1 MSKDFEYLTKSSES
15 MVYLVMIRLMLKRL
29 AKGAEVTR
37 EKGRVRAGLYEMHAS
52 LAYSYLLNDF
62 H

>member
-1 MSKDFEYLTKSSES
+1 